1 MRSVNT
7 VMRAAAVAVAFC
19 LVLVAAAG
27 AADRPDSWITMKTK
41 LALMTTKGVDSWD
54 VNVDTVKG
62 AVTLHGK
69 VASEAAKEKAE
80 SVARTIEGVSS
91 VKNMLQVVAEPNRDA
106 VDASD
111 DAIKDQVKKAFD
123 ADPLIK
129 DSGIDVASV
138 NRGVVLLS
146 GSAKSLEA
154 QVRAVEAARQVPG
167 VRRVS
172 SEITLDGGS
181 Q

>member
-1 MRSVNT
+1 MRSVNIVVRT
-7 VMRAAAVAVAFC
+7 AAAAVALC
-19 LVLVAAAG
+19 LVLAATAL

-41 LALMTTKGVDSWD
+41 LALMTTEGVDSWD
-54 VNVDTVKG
+54 VNVDTVNG

-69 VASEAAKEKAE
+69 VASDAARQKAE
-80 SVARTIEGVSS
+80 TVAKGIEGVAS
-91 VKNMLQVVAEPNRDA
+91 VKNMLQVVAKPDRDA

-111 DAIKDQVKKAFD
+111 DAIKDQVQKALD
-123 ADPLIK
+123 ADPMIK

-154 QVRAVEAARQVPG
+154 QVKAVEAARQVPG

-172 SEITLDGGS
+172 SEITLDAGS